1 MGFFLMENDEN
12 RIRTQLISSGLV
24 SRFVSQLCGR
34 VPSSTNSQ
42 LMRTA
47 RLLMMA
53 NCVLLIGERISSA
66 IIRAAQTSKFHGDP
80 APKTQCLK
88 TLTKLFE
95 STVTIRT
102 IEDDSSEIEMLEC
115 ATRNLPLESTR
126 THY

>member
-66 IIRAAQTSKFHGDP
+66 IIRAAQTSNSFQLRDP

-102 IEDDSSEIEMLEC
+102 IEDGFK
-115 ATRNLPLESTR
+115 
-126 THY
+126 